1 MISHAAKL
9 LANFCSYQVDPSRG
23 DMKFPSSLL
32 NTWMTENVPCPQ
44 VFGLPWSLS
53 HVPCPKP
60 HLVFQ
65 VVSLGCSCSSV
76 ACYFLTFMRPWI
88 GSPAWPSCVSAA
100 SVEVSVLFFF
110 PLSSGITSWTQY
122 PLPKGPPWPPWSPSP
137 HSPNSYII
145 SDQPMIFP
153 FFNILD
159 NNDFGEIYFFF
170 LLDWLVCKVAVLV
183 WVEICFPD

>member
-1 MISHAAKL
+1 M
-9 LANFCSYQVDPSRG
+9 
-23 DMKFPSSLL
+23 
-32 NTWMTENVPCPQ
+32 
-44 VFGLPWSLS
+44 S
-53 HVPCPKP
+53 HVLRS
-60 HLVFQ
+60 LVYLGHSVMFLVQSLIWFSKLYLWAAAVAQWHVISSHSWDPGLGPQHDQ
-65 VVSLGCSCSSV
+65 VVSLLLQWKSQFC
-76 ACYFLTFMRPWI
+76 
-88 GSPAWPSCVSAA
+88 
-100 SVEVSVLFFF
+100 FFS